1 MSLGQVSVHGSQAIS
16 LNLLRANG
24 QTNIAQALY
33 RNALCLDLVLNYAGV
48 REQ

>member
-1 MSLGQVSVHGSQAIS
+1 HLA

-24 QTNIAQALY
+24 QTHIAQALY